1 MLRSV
6 FTTAL
11 PPLGTTARSAADR
24 SNPAEWGEPRDGI
37 VARSLRNFTRRHS
50 SCPPASGGVVA
61 AVADIVVAAVEI
73 VVATAGGG
81 RMETQLRGRS
91 RRREDAVVVVRM
103 NAEGKGWSSSRR
115 RSGERMVGPI
125 VQAREGAE
133 ARSERL

>member
-24 SNPAEWGEPRDGI
+24 SNPAESGEPLDGI

-50 SCPPASGGVVA
+50 SYPSESGGVVA
-61 AVADIVVAAVEI
+61 VADIIVAAVEI

-81 RMETQLRGRS
+81 RMEMQLRGRS
-91 RRREDAVVVVRM
+91 RRREDVVVVRK
-103 NAEGKGWSSSRR
+103 NAEGGGWSSRRR

-125 VQAREGAE
+125 ALLVSTGGFFGGTQ
-133 ARSERL
+133 LI